1 MKIKQF
7 ISLLLF
13 IAYLLLYMPLT
24 SAQELREYMAES
36 QAALDHL
43 SQTMNT
49 TVRNRSIIKINT
61 STSLSELT
69 QATDVLKLWI
79 EQKPDD
85 IYAKMYYGYGLLFL
99 SSIYQ
104 QDKNYMR
111 AAELSKQGFFFIDE
125 AAESK
130 PDEWKLRYLRAR
142 MDSFVPAEEG
152 RCIIAINDLKQL
164 KSSQQVPNELNGI
177 IAYLYSNALTLCQ
190 QLDEAKKIS
199 DQLPELSGH
208 GNLLIK
214 LKHVVPFLTQ
224 EEITNILQP
233 VLEGGK

>member
-13 IAYLLLYMPLT
+13 ISSLWLHMPI
-24 SAQELREYMAES
+24 SFAQELKEYMADS

-61 STSLSELT
+61 STSLSELA
-69 QATDVLKLWI
+69 QATDTLKLWI
-79 EQKPDD
+79 EQQPNDLF
-85 IYAKMYYGYGLLFL
+85 AKMYYGYGLLFL
-99 SSIYQ
+99 SSNYQ
-104 QDKNYMR
+104 QNKNYMR

-125 AAESK
+125 AAETK
-130 PDEWKLRYLRAR
+130 PEEWKLRYLRAR

-164 KSSQQVPNELNGI
+164 NNSQQIPNELNGI

-190 QLDEAKKIS
+190 QPDEAKKIN
-199 DQLPELSGH
+199 DQLPDLSGH

-233 VLEGGK
+233 ILEGGE